1 MLFEDAV
8 AERLAD
14 ESRRLRATTLAGYES
29 AIRCHPLPRLAGREL
44 GSYEAEA
51 YWAGG
56 KLWMRSRGQYDRSVL
71 LRLV

>member
-1 MLFEDAV
+1 MPFGDAV
-8 AERLAD
+8 AECMAD
-14 ESRRLRATTLAGYES
+14 KSRRLRATTLAGYES
-29 AIRCHPLPRLAGREL
+29 AIRRHLLPRWAGREL

-56 KLWMRSRGQYDRSVL
+56 KLWMRSRGQYDRSVM